1 MTSLPSQKV
10 ILTVTDADLPY
21 CGRNCLATGGVAK
34 SIPAMVKTNFPN
46 VADSNF
52 SAVIQPNAGHGIN
65 LHYNAS
71 GAYNVINKF
80 LNSKGLKSS

>member
-1 MTSLPSQKV
+1 VTSLPSQKV

-52 SAVIQPNAGHGIN
+52 SAVIQPNTGHGIN
-65 LHYNAS
+65 LHYNAT

>member
-1 MTSLPSQKV
+1 VTSLPSQKV

-21 CGRNCLATGGVAK
+21 CRSNCLATGGVAK

-52 SAVIQPNAGHGIN
+52 QLS
-65 LHYNAS
+65 
-71 GAYNVINKF
+71 
-80 LNSKGLKSS
+80 LNPILDMVSTCTIMPLVLTMSSTSS